1 MNEVYEELLF
11 TKHHSTKMSEQL
23 LKSLEGKF
31 KIGNR
36 KHPFTQWVE
45 YFWNFLQQ
53 EVMETISAGP

>member
-45 YFWNFLQQ
+45 YFWNFLQ
-53 EVMETISAGP
+53 